1 VFVCREEEEEE
12 EEEESK
18 IFFFC
23 HLVSQAAHGAAQIE
37 MNQPCRFVMRGNN
50 H

>member
-1 VFVCREEEEEE
+1 VFVCREEE

-23 HLVSQAAHGAAQIE
+23 QLLVSQAARGHGAAQIE
-37 MNQPCRFVMRGNN
+37 
-50 H
+50 